1 MAVKESF
8 GIVAAA
14 QRARGWSPLLATAG
28 QRLVLS
34 GLVVHTGPDSV
45 SDPSIGTIENPGQLV
60 EFTGY
65 TPRAIR
71 RILTQLTHLGVIA
84 PLSDRS
90 PGGRNK
96 TTKWTIRPSETRTG
110 ESGLLVEKPGPS
122 RQKPGLGSAETR
134 TGSPTL
140 SLLRFLSVIV
150 KEKDTTGA
158 RSARASHGVVIAR
171 RRHERVRCH

>member
-14 QRARGWSPLLATAG
+14 QRARAWSPLLATAG

-34 GLVVHTGPDSV
+34 GLVVHTGADSV
-45 SDPSIGTIENPGQLV
+45 SDPSIGTIEKPGQLAD
-60 EFTGY
+60 FTGY

-71 RILTQLTHLGVIA
+71 RILTELTDLGVIA

-96 TTKWTIRPSETRTG
+96 TTKWTIRPSETWTG

-122 RQKPGLGSAETR
+122 REKPGLGGAETR
-134 TGSPTL
+134 TGESDTE
-140 SLLRFLSVIV
+140 SSEISERDCQREGHDWSKVGKSVS
-150 KEKDTTGA
+150 
-158 RSARASHGVVIAR
+158 RC
-171 RRHERVRCH
+171 RHCKAKA